1 MGDTMNLFRNMK
13 LGMRLTIYFLI
24 VGILPLGVLGI
35 LFISQS
41 GSALSQKAFN
51 QLTTVREI
59 KKSQIE
65 SFFAERLGDIRVLAG
80 NPFTLEAAKAM
91 AKVFRDTGGTAS
103 GKFTGQTKEVYT
115 APAAYRNIHDRY
127 FPVFKQYMEEYGYYD
142 IFLMGPKHG
151 DTYFTVTKEADFGQR
166 AADIDS
172 SLRDVWQQAAQS
184 GNVAISDTRPYAPSA
199 NAPALFVASPV
210 KENGVTVGVLA
221 FQLSIEAINRIMT
234 ERSGM
239 GETGESYLVGPD
251 LLMRSDS
258 YLDPENHSVAASFAD
273 PEKGRVDT
281 EAANAAI
288 RGESG
293 KRIIIDYNGNPVL
306 SAYTAVAVGDTTW
319 GLLAEIDEAE
329 AFAAIQTL
337 KWETAVIA
345 MVAALL
351 IAGVAMVISR
361 SISSPVV
368 HGVEM
373 ARLMASGDLTRTMDI
388 QRQDEIGALA
398 QALNDMSRDLGQMV
412 SDIVTGTRTL
422 TSSSTRLST
431 VSDQISKSTG
441 EAADRSTNVSAA
453 AEEMTSSM
461 TSVAAATEQ
470 ATANIQMIVAAA
482 EEMTS
487 TINEIA
493 GNTAKGGETTS
504 QAVTKAGFVSEKVD
518 ALGRAAG
525 EISKVTETIAD
536 ISEQT
541 NLLALNATIEAAR
554 AGDAGKGFAVV
565 AGEIK
570 ALAQQTADATKDISA
585 KIAGV
590 QATTEESVS
599 AIESIVGVINEIN
612 EIVSTV
618 ATAIEE
624 QSATTQEISNNVSQA
639 AVGVQDVNDN
649 VNQASSV
656 VGEVNQDI
664 SQMNQSAGDMKEG
677 AVQVK
682 SRSVELSELA
692 GNLNEMMG
700 RFTI

>member
-482 EEMTS
+482 EEMTA
-487 TINEIA
+487 TIGEIA
-493 GNTAKGGETTS
+493 GNTARGSETTALAVQ
-504 QAVTKAGFVSEKVD
+504 QAEDVSTKVG
-518 ALGRAAG
+518 ALGRAAE
-525 EISKVTETIAD
+525 EISNVTDTISD

-565 AGEIK
+565 ANEVK
-570 ALAQQTADATKDISA
+570 NLASQTAKA
-585 KIAGV
+585 
-590 QATTEESVS
+590 
-599 AIESIVGVINEIN
+599 
-612 EIVSTV
+612 
-618 ATAIEE
+618 
-624 QSATTQEISNNVSQA
+624 TQEISNQISEMQSRADVSINAVQTISEMVRQISDRASTVAVSAREQTIATNEISRNVQEA
-639 AVGVQDVNDN
+639 AHGTTQVSASISDVT
-649 VNQASSV
+649 QASNETGSMSTQV
-656 VGEVNQDI
+656 LSAANELGAQAKTLSQEVDQFIKRIRN
-664 SQMNQSAGDMKEG
+664 SA
-677 AVQVK
+677 
-682 SRSVELSELA
+682 
-692 GNLNEMMG
+692 
-700 RFTI
+700 